1 MHSSLQDSILF
12 IEQHKSGFERPADVE
27 FEDYTQGIKAATSDS
42 SLNPP
47 KVRTKLWPFSK
58 KHKVNSHIF
67 LNLNPI
73 FNFREFE
80 GIEQSNNSRDNERYD
95 LKEFLKSPWTGSRSG
110 LPRICEPLLGPELE
124 QFQIIEP
131 AQTVN
136 PPASTLC
143 SRVHPK
149 SKTIPWN
156 LRCSTASTGRL
167 SIEVREMVL
176 GGFP

>member
-80 GIEQSNNSRDNERYD
+80 GIEQITAGIMNSMT
-95 LKEFLKSPWTGSRSG
+95 LKSP
-110 LPRICEPLLGPELE
+110 
-124 QFQIIEP
+124 
-131 AQTVN
+131 
-136 PPASTLC
+136 
-143 SRVHPK
+143 
-149 SKTIPWN
+149 
-156 LRCSTASTGRL
+156 
-167 SIEVREMVL
+167 
-176 GGFP
+176 

>member
-80 GIEQSNNSRDNERYD
+80 GIEQSNNSRDNERDD
-95 LKEFLKSPWTGSRSG
+95 LKEFLKSP
-110 LPRICEPLLGPELE
+110 
-124 QFQIIEP
+124 
-131 AQTVN
+131 
-136 PPASTLC
+136 
-143 SRVHPK
+143 
-149 SKTIPWN
+149 
-156 LRCSTASTGRL
+156 
-167 SIEVREMVL
+167 
-176 GGFP
+176 